1 MFITQYN
8 YLYLHSLIL
17 INEAR
22 MRLKIIILS
31 LLFLLF
37 AIIAVQ
43 NTIATELKF
52 VFWSIEAPLIVMVV
66 VVFILG
72 LVIGLIFSSN
82 YERKKKKQE
91 ASQKP
96 ETRDQKSEAND

>member
-1 MFITQYN
+1 
-8 YLYLHSLIL
+8 
-17 INEAR
+17 

-31 LLFLLF
+31 LLFLMF

-52 VFWSIEAPLIVMVV
+52 IFWSVQAPLIVMIVV
-66 VVFILG
+66 IFILG
-72 LVIGLIFSSN
+72 LVIGLIFSTN

-91 ASQKP
+91 LGIQKKT
-96 ETRDQKSEAND
+96 EEKVYTSDKTTMK